1 MIQISGFDFS
11 NMEVEVAT
19 PELPSNIMTNME
31 LFRLAIKNNFCVVP
45 DVYNKDITKVVP
57 INDADHPI
65 IFSKMSNKDIAKE
78 MGWITTDA

>member
-31 LFRLAIKNNFCVVP
+31 LFRLAIK
-45 DVYNKDITKVVP
+45 K
-57 INDADHPI
+57 
-65 IFSKMSNKDIAKE
+65 
-78 MGWITTDA
+78 